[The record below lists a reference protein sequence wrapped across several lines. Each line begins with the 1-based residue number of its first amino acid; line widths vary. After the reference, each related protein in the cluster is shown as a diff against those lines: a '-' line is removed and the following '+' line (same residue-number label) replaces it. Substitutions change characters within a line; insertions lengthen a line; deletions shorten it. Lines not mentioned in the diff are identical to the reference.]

1 MIKKNVNEVISRE
14 TVRPKA
20 PNIILLR
27 KLALIELMEQINDN
41 LLFCCASTTSDEQE
55 YVYIEK
61 GSSVKFPTFKSA
73 HN

>member
-27 KLALIELMEQINDN
+27 KLAFIELMEQINDN
-41 LLFCCASTTSDEQE
+41 LLFYYASTTSDEQE
-55 YVYIEK
+55 
-61 GSSVKFPTFKSA
+61 
-73 HN
+73 